1 MMPVPWLFRM
11 VESSACP
18 PPLPC
23 LSGLAEGRAWSLQWA
38 AICPKPLSSKPVVR
52 ACDEDLEIYINEYF
66 ALRSS
71 GTAAIIKRR

>member
-52 ACDEDLEIYINEYF
+52 ACDEGQGISRPREWGWQVPGNLEIC
-66 ALRSS
+66 
-71 GTAAIIKRR
+71 